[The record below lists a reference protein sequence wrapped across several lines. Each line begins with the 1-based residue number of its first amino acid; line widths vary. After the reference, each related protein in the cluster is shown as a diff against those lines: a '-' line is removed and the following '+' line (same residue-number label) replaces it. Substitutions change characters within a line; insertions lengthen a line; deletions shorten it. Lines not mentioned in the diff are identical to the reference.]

1 MQTNT
6 AKWSLPSLPVYV
18 LYIFCESSFMYYFL
32 ENFSEKLLLLIILFT
47 SAKLMKKNFI
57 IKKKKNIDN
66 MQEIIIETP
75 LDSPKK
81 TCILEKEEEPEWK
94 QWIWT

>member
-6 AKWSLPSLPVYV
+6 AKWSLTSLPVYV

-32 ENFSEKLLLLIILFT
+32 EFFSEKLVVIIILFT
-47 SAKLMKKNFI
+47 TAKLMKKNFI
-57 IKKKKNIDN
+57 IKKKKIIDN

-75 LDSPKK
+75 LATPKK
-81 TCILEKEEEPEWK
+81 TCILEEPEWK